1 MPALPACMHHQALLL
16 LVLVR
21 RVLKIK
27 NSVPPSELVR
37 WNCEE
42 KHHAPLRLSHIS
54 SPLPDSGPLAFLLA
68 GEPHHRAPGTQA
80 MTDQKRLQGLN
91 NRV

>member
-1 MPALPACMHHQALLL
+1 M
-16 LVLVR
+16 
-21 RVLKIK
+21 
-27 NSVPPSELVR
+27 PPSELVW

-91 NRV
+91 NKLCLQLKKKRKEKKSLL